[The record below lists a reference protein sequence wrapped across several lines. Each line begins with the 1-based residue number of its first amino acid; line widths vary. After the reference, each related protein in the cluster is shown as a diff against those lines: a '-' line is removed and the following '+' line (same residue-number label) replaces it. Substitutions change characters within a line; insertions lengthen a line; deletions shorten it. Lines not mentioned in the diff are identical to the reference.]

1 MKKYL
6 ISFKR
11 IALTVLVSL
20 VSVTAAAGLPNT
32 DLKIQLREVAERD
45 LSGYV
50 VGTQATAAR
59 LVVQSVSVKNGE
71 KASLRLSVSMPMQW
85 LQKVDAQSSSATV
98 SGITSQGS
106 GVGITNALMW
116 LEAGQSVTV
125 TPRWPGGKQP
135 VSMEIDFQTAMVD
148 ERTGAELPNQ
158 TRSQL
163 STTINAAMG
172 AWVTIA
178 KSGQRATAGSYSSSA
193 ATDAP
198 QLIQI
203 RVTVN

>member
-1 MKKYL
+1 MKKNL

-11 IALTVLVSL
+11 IALTMLVSL
-20 VSVTAAAGLPNT
+20 ASFATVAGLPNT

-45 LSGYV
+45 MNGYA
-50 VGTQATAAR
+50 VGTQASATR
-59 LVVQSVSVKNGE
+59 LVAQSVSVKNGE

-85 LQKVDAQSSSATV
+85 LQKMETQSSSASV
-98 SGITSQGS
+98 SGITTQGS
-106 GVGITNALMW
+106 GAGITNALTW

-125 TPRWPGGKQP
+125 TPRWAGGKQP
-135 VSMEIDFQTAMVD
+135 VSMEIDIQTAMVD

-172 AWVTIA
+172 EWVTIS
-178 KSGQRATAGSYSSSA
+178 KSGKRATAGSYSSSA